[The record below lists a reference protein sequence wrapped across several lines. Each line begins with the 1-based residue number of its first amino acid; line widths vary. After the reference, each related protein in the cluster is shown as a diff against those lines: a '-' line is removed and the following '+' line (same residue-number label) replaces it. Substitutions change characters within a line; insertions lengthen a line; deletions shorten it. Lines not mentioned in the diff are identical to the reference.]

1 MRPYR
6 PSRILV
12 ERAARLDPMALR
24 VIDFYAGVP
33 VKEVDRADLLLAEPP
48 TGPDPFGAGKR
59 TLLLARF
66 KGAFVKPCPG
76 SAEMLCCHYA
86 VLSPIL
92 NCPLECTYCMLQS
105 YLNRPAITVH
115 TNVEDCLE
123 QLDAYLAAYPP
134 DGLVRL
140 GTGELADSLALEE
153 ATGWSERLVRY
164 VAGQPN
170 AILELK
176 TKTALVEPLLDLD
189 HGGRTVVAWSL
200 NPDEIV
206 RREELKTAGLEERLE
221 AAARVQAA
229 GYLVAF
235 HFDPLVH
242 YHGWKAGY
250 QAVVARLAQAVDPR
264 GVAWVSL
271 GGLRFL
277 PGLKAVIKARFPK
290 SRLPGGEFILGQD
303 KKLRYLASQR
313 AAMYRAVA
321 GWLREWDTDLLIY
334 LCMERGSLWE
344 AALGER
350 PPDRAAV
357 ERRFTQRLQAL
368 VPSRI
373 TPP

>member
-115 TNVEDCLE
+115 TNIEDCLE

-176 TKTALVEPLLDLD
+176 TKTTLVEPLLDLD
-189 HGGRTVVAWSL
+189 HAGRTVVAWSL

-250 QAVVARLAQAVDPR
+250 QAVVARLAEAVDPR

>member
-176 TKTALVEPLLDLD
+176 TKTTLVEPLLDLD
-189 HGGRTVVAWSL
+189 HAGRTVIAWSL

>member
-6 PSRILV
+6 PSRIVV
-12 ERAARLDPMALR
+12 ERDARLDPMALR

-33 VKEVDRADLLLAEPP
+33 VEEVGRADLLLAEPP

-66 KGAFVKPCPG
+66 KGSFVKPCPG
-76 SAEMLCCHYA
+76 TAEMLCSHYA

-105 YLNRPAITVH
+105 YINRPAITVY

-123 QLDAYLAAYPP
+123 ELASYLSARPE
-134 DGLVRL
+134 GLARL

-176 TKTALVEPLLDLD
+176 TKTTFVEPLLDLD

-242 YHGWKAGY
+242 YPGWKAGY
-250 QAVVARLAQAVDPR
+250 QAVVARLTEAIDPR

-290 SRLPGGEFILGQD
+290 SRLPGGEFILGED
-303 KKLRYLASQR
+303 KKLRYLAPQR

-321 GWLREWDTDLLIY
+321 GWLREWDSDLLIY
-334 LCMERGSLWE
+334 LCMERERLWE
-344 AALGER
+344 AALGE
-350 PPDRAAV
+350 PAPDRAAV
-357 ERRFTQRLQAL
+357 EKRFIQRFQTIG
-368 VPSRI
+368 SSSG
-373 TPP
+373 TPR

>member
-6 PSRILV
+6 PSRIVV
-12 ERAARLDPMALR
+12 ERDARLDPMALR

-66 KGAFVKPCPG
+66 KGSFVKPCPG
-76 SAEMLCCHYA
+76 TAEMLCSHYA

-105 YLNRPAITVH
+105 YINRPAITVY

-123 QLDAYLAAYPP
+123 ELASYLSARPE
-134 DGLVRL
+134 GLARL

-153 ATGWSERLVRY
+153 ATGWSKRLVRY

-176 TKTALVEPLLDLD
+176 TKTTLVEPLLDLD
-189 HGGRTVVAWSL
+189 HAGRTVVAWSL

-206 RREELKTAGLEERLE
+206 RREELKTAGLEERLD

-242 YHGWKAGY
+242 YDGWKAGY
-250 QAVVARLAQAVDPR
+250 QAVVARLAEEVDPR

-290 SRLPGGEFILGQD
+290 SRLPGGEFISGQD
-303 KKLRYLASQR
+303 KKLRYLAPQR

-321 GWLREWDTDLLIY
+321 GWLREWDADLLIY

-344 AALGER
+344 ASLGER

>member
-1 MRPYR
+1 
-6 PSRILV
+6 V
-12 ERAARLDPMALR
+12 ERDARVDPMALR

-176 TKTALVEPLLDLD
+176 TKTTLVEPLLDLD
-189 HGGRTVVAWSL
+189 HAGRTVVAWSL

-206 RREELKTAGLEERLE
+206 RREELKTAGLEERLD

-242 YHGWKAGY
+242 YDGWKAGY
-250 QAVVARLAQAVDPR
+250 QAVVARLAEEVDPR

-290 SRLPGGEFILGQD
+290 SRLPGGEFISGQD
-303 KKLRYLASQR
+303 KKLRYLAPQR

-321 GWLREWDTDLLIY
+321 GWLREWDADLLIY

-344 AALGER
+344 ASLGER

>member
-1 MRPYR
+1 VRPYR
-6 PSRILV
+6 PSRIVV

-66 KGAFVKPCPG
+66 KGSFVKPCPG
-76 SAEMLCCHYA
+76 TAEMLCSHYA

-105 YLNRPAITVH
+105 YINRPAITVY

-123 QLDAYLAAYPP
+123 ELASYLLARPE
-134 DGLVRL
+134 GLARL

-176 TKTALVEPLLDLD
+176 TKTTFVEPLLDLD
-189 HGGRTVVAWSL
+189 HGGRTVVAWTL

-242 YHGWKAGY
+242 YPGWKAGY
-250 QAVVARLAQAVDPR
+250 RAVVARLAEAIDPR

-290 SRLPGGEFILGQD
+290 SRLPGGEFILGED
-303 KKLRYLASQR
+303 KKLRYLAPQR

-321 GWLREWDTDLLIY
+321 GWLREWDRDLLIY
-334 LCMERGSLWE
+334 LCMERERLWE
-344 AALGER
+344 AALGEP

-357 ERRFTQRLQAL
+357 EKRFIQRLQTVGSA
-368 VPSRI
+368 SR
-373 TPP
+373 TPR